1 MFLYPFDYPKDILYQ
16 ILSYDD
22 NEINKKKFN
31 LCVKELLNIK
41 DRLRSINFFKDYYIV
56 HSTHL
61 KLSTNPQNSSK
72 FMLEHVKRYGNLVYL
87 DDTINVGKEIMK
99 QIKYAS

>member
-1 MFLYPFDYPKDILYQ
+1 MFLYPFNYPNDILYH
-16 ILSYDD
+16 ILNYDD
-22 NEINKKKFN
+22 NKINKEKFN

-56 HSTHL
+56 HCTHL
-61 KLSTNPQNSSK
+61 KFSSNPQNSSK
-72 FMLEHVKRYGNLVYL
+72 FMLEHIKKYGNVVYL
-87 DDTINVGKEIMK
+87 DDIINVEKEIMK